1 MTTPPLPP
9 PEGETPETRPCTCH
23 SDDDPPVP
31 CPRKFAYHE
40 CMKAALADVQRRL
53 REAEALF
60 RKATGYTIADYKQM
74 QQEVRDETHA
84 TRSR

>member
-1 MTTPPLPP
+1 MTLPAPPS
-9 PEGETPETRPCTCH
+9 ETPETCSHELWEMETACA
-23 SDDDPPVP
+23 DGL
-31 CPRKFAYHE
+31 CPL
-40 CMKAALADVQRRL
+40 CLQRRL